1 NENTNGLLRQ
11 YFPKGT
17 DLSGYTQAELDAV
30 ALKLNTR
37 PRQTL
42 GFETPAGRLA
52 AAVASTG

>member
-1 NENTNGLLRQ
+1 MDGVVPVANP
-11 YFPKGT
+11 FVA
-17 DLSGYTQAELDAV
+17 TQAELDAV

-42 GFETPAGRLA
+42 GFETPADRLA